1 MKVLKKGPQPNI
13 LVHDV
18 FDLIR
23 NEAHKVTTSDVQ
35 CLICKTSLET
45 EQSGDKI
52 HGKNWNSC
60 LSLIHNTTFYHTYK
74 LYKIPKQFICPQKI
88 IQYHKNLCYIVLS
101 YAVLVCLLFSGLKWR
116 KAQ

>member
-1 MKVLKKGPQPNI
+1 LKVLKKGPQPNI

-52 HGKNWNSC
+52 HGKN
-60 LSLIHNTTFYHTYK
+60 
-74 LYKIPKQFICPQKI
+74 
-88 IQYHKNLCYIVLS
+88 
-101 YAVLVCLLFSGLKWR
+101 
-116 KAQ
+116 